1 MNTAVLILPNQHW
14 LDYGSC
20 VMRKIADQFMNR
32 LTIIELNDGDAM
44 PDNINAAI
52 QQYDPIFV
60 FGVGHGNVN
69 IYTVEC
75 MTPYMM
81 VCSDT
86 TRMMAGR
93 VIHLNSCLTAQQ
105 LGRDLIAKGTI
116 TYYGNYEEF
125 VLIIGRVVNGVQ
137 QILPPCSDKLVTTVF
152 DAEYAVE
159 KSLFSGSTTGQ
170 AQQARLKAYDDEIN
184 YWTTGPG
191 ASDPAAPYAVRALE
205 IDKSIA
211 VMYGSDNAVVA
222 TPIPTTLPFAALLAA
237 VAGLGIGI
245 VMGSTTPTGGG
256 K

>member
-1 MNTAVLILPNQHW
+1 MPRMNTAVLILPQMHY

-20 VMRKIADQFMNR
+20 VMRGIADQFRSRIN
-32 LTIIELNDGDAM
+32 IIELNDGDAM

-75 MTPYMM
+75 MTPYMT
-81 VCSDT
+81 VCSST
-86 TRMMAGR
+86 ASMMAGR

-105 LGRDLIAKGTI
+105 LGRDLIAKGAT

-125 VLIIGRVVNGVQ
+125 YLIIGCNN
-137 QILPPCSDKLVTTVF
+137 QIYSPCSNKLVTTVF
-152 DAEYAVE
+152 DAEYTVE

-191 ASDPAAPYAVRALE
+191 ANQPCAADAVRVLE

-211 VMYGSDNAVVA
+211 VMYGSDSAVVA

-237 VAGLGIGI
+237 VAGLGIGV